1 MRLIKN
7 LIIVGEHMNDLI
19 FSIYTS
25 VTDTTKKR
33 THNQEQFK
41 KYFTRLR
48 DGLKNYASV
57 CNADFKLLTPDA
69 SDYDNLNIYKI
80 KQWEKFCDDYD
91 RVLYLD
97 LDIIPNTNINIF
109 SKFDFNKIVTH
120 LLPVDD
126 FNERIGFKTKSESK
140 VDFWIRTKSEN
151 YEEQKKQLDQYH
163 WLIKGKQKR
172 DMMITDGVS
181 ECDDVIANTGTF
193 GGSSIAR
200 DQLKFSE
207 RLDHCKKLIDDIKHI
222 DDRYFYNNEVIISFM
237 LDRYKVP
244 TINLPP
250 HWHELVLTDT
260 LDARIKY
267 SYLLH
272 VITKDFG
279 KVFNIIDS

>member
-109 SKFDFNKIVTH
+109 SKFD
-120 LLPVDD
+120 
-126 FNERIGFKTKSESK
+126 
-140 VDFWIRTKSEN
+140 
-151 YEEQKKQLDQYH
+151 Y
-163 WLIKGKQKR
+163 
-172 DMMITDGVS
+172 
-181 ECDDVIANTGTF
+181 
-193 GGSSIAR
+193 
-200 DQLKFSE
+200 KF
-207 RLDHCKKLIDDIKHI
+207 
-222 DDRYFYNNEVIISFM
+222 
-237 LDRYKVP
+237 
-244 TINLPP
+244 
-250 HWHELVLTDT
+250 
-260 LDARIKY
+260 
-267 SYLLH
+267 
-272 VITKDFG
+272 
-279 KVFNIIDS
+279 